1 MAMAFYHSYT
11 LVQGKEHSCPAVD
24 YGDDTVLLNKQ
35 GQCGP
40 SVSKQYKG
48 CYKASYFIQAWPY
61 LLTVT
66 EGGEDLHMLA

>member
-40 SVSKQYKG
+40 SVSKQY
-48 CYKASYFIQAWPY
+48 
-61 LLTVT
+61 TV
-66 EGGEDLHMLA
+66 LAISVIFYSGLATSSHSN